1 MLRVPFLDV
10 QRINAR
16 FQHEFDESFSRVS
29 RSGRYLFGAETEAF
43 EQEFATW
50 NGSAHCVAVAN
61 GLDAL
66 RLTLRA
72 WISLDELAPGDEVI
86 VPANSF
92 IASALAVTES
102 GLRVRFADVNAETFN
117 VTVDTVSE
125 VLSQKT
131 RVIMPVHLY
140 GRCADIE
147 RIQSLCGE
155 KNLLL
160 LEDAAQAHGARM
172 SSRSVG
178 TFGDAGGFSFYPAKN
193 LGAMGDGACVTT
205 DESSLAERVRLLGNY
220 GATRKYVH
228 EFRGANSRID
238 ELQAACLRIKL
249 RYLNDDNARRREI
262 ARRYSDE
269 IAHPL
274 VTTPALPF
282 DPESHVW
289 HLFVIKTP
297 HRASLVRH
305 LEAHG
310 VETLIHYPS
319 VIHQQGAYLGCVED
333 VFAPVAE
340 HLQHQVLSLPISPV
354 LDHRQID
361 HVIADVNRW
370 PGPDAQPG
378 NGSSRSHGR

>member
-10 QRINAR
+10 QGINAR
-16 FQHEFDESFSRVS
+16 FQREFDEALSRVS

-43 EQEFATW
+43 EREFAAW
-50 NGSAHCVAVAN
+50 NGSAHCICVAN

-72 WISLDELAPGDEVI
+72 WISLDKLAPGDEII
-86 VPANSF
+86 VPSNSF
-92 IASALAVTES
+92 IASALAVTHS
-102 GLRVRFADVNAETFN
+102 DLQVRFADVSAETFN
-117 VTVDTVSE
+117 VTVDTVSGA
-125 VLSQKT
+125 LSQKT
-131 RVIMPVHLY
+131 RAIMPVHLY
-140 GRCADIE
+140 GQCADIE
-147 RIQSLCGE
+147 RIRSLCE
-155 KNLLL
+155 TKELLL

-172 SSRSVG
+172 GPRRVG

-193 LGAMGDGACVTT
+193 LGAMGDAGCVTT
-205 DESSLAERVRLLGNY
+205 EDSSLAERVRLLGNY

-228 EFRGANSRID
+228 EFRGSNSRID

-249 RYLNDDNARRREI
+249 RYLDDDNARRREI
-262 ARRYSDE
+262 ARRYCGE

-274 VTTPALPF
+274 VTAPALPS

-289 HLFVIKTP
+289 HLFVIRTS

-310 VETLIHYPS
+310 IETLIHYPS
-319 VIHQQGAYLGCVED
+319 VIHQQRAYLGRVGD
-333 VFAPVAE
+333 VSAPVAE

-354 LDHRQID
+354 LEHRQVD
-361 HVIADVNRW
+361 HVIDAVNRW
-370 PGPDAQPG
+370 PGPDPRSG
-378 NGSSRSHGR
+378 NGSPRSHGR